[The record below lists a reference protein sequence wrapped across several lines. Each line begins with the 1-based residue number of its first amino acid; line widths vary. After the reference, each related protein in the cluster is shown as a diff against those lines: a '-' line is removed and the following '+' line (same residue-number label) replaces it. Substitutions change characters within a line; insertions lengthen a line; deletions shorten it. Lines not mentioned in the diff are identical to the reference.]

1 MSSPIGHMTRAL
13 ELAAK
18 GRGFVAPNPMVGAV
32 IVADGKVIGEGYHH
46 RFGEP
51 HAEIEA
57 LNSVLPHDQEKIIGA
72 TMYVTLE
79 PCSHHGKTPP
89 CADRLIAEQIGKVVI
104 ATLDPNPLV
113 AGRGAERLREAGIEV
128 ETGML
133 EQEAVALNKAFFSF
147 HRKGRPFI
155 TLKWAQSADG
165 FISALHRQ
173 PVHLTNETSDKLV
186 HQLRAEH
193 QSILIGAAT
202 AISDDP
208 LLTVRHVY
216 GNDPLRLVLGDDR
229 MLPPELR
236 MLNDGGNTVMLHM
249 EGRTFRSF
257 LLEKM
262 QGLHVISLLVEGGTN
277 TLEMF
282 LQEGLWDDIWRFSV
296 AQTLEGGTPAPRIS
310 LVPDEKRSVDGDVL
324 EIYHRQ

>member
-1 MSSPIGHMTRAL
+1 
-13 ELAAK
+13 
-18 GRGFVAPNPMVGAV
+18 
-32 IVADGKVIGEGYHH
+32 
-46 RFGEP
+46 
-51 HAEIEA
+51 
-57 LNSVLPHDQEKIIGA
+57 
-72 TMYVTLE
+72 
-79 PCSHHGKTPP
+79 
-89 CADRLIAEQIGKVVI
+89 
-104 ATLDPNPLV
+104 
-113 AGRGAERLREAGIEV
+113 
-128 ETGML
+128 ML
-133 EQEAVALNKAFFSF
+133 EQGKLALNKAFFSF

-277 TLEMF
+277 TWKCSCRKVCGMTSGGSL
-282 LQEGLWDDIWRFSV
+282 LHRHWKAAHRRQEYHL
-296 AQTLEGGTPAPRIS
+296 
-310 LVPDEKRSVDGDVL
+310 PDEKRSVDGDVL